1 MALAAQP
8 HCILIDGCMPHPRQ
22 SGLAMSLPPGW
33 RSNFDTGM
41 LYAEKIATRD
51 PSLEGKIILLA
62 DMHEA
67 TYQNELSKRLG
78 AKGRVIPRDDLKF
91 KQKLLTQ
98 ISIIASEMTH

>member
-1 MALAAQP
+1 
-8 HCILIDGCMPHPRQ
+8 
-22 SGLAMSLPPGW
+22 MSLPPGW